1 MEQRASQS
9 RNEVIE
15 ETVKSR
21 CKYLES
27 ELKRKSE
34 EFNNLNKD
42 FDKQVNELIK
52 YHADISELQTQV
64 INQQQDLSAK
74 NEELKALN
82 RLLDEKN
89 NYITDIVNKHKDL
102 AKLNESQTKEIDYL
116 QTTVSKNQNIIVDY
130 EERLNKALGHSRT
143 VESKYE
149 KVQQEIKKLTSTSSI
164 SELSPGRYHGDTLKR
179 REEDISLLEN
189 QIKARDIKIKQL
201 EKENA
206 RALTVIREL
215 LKKETDDKD
224 HLVGKYSTEDLAQR
238 DKEIMNL
245 KKELR
250 VLKETFVFRPNEFKN
265 SSSEIKEKDVK
276 GNQGCEYEVGNFFF
290 KI

>member
-21 CKYLES
+21 CKYLEN

-52 YHADISELQTQV
+52 YHADISDLQTQV
-64 INQQQDLSAK
+64 IKQQDNLTAK
-74 NEELKALN
+74 DEELKALN

-149 KVQQEIKKLTSTSSI
+149 KVQQEIKKLTSASSI
-164 SELSPGRYHGDTLKR
+164 CVLSPGRGDTLKR
-179 REEDISLLEN
+179 REEDINLLEN

-265 SSSEIKEKDVK
+265 SSSENKEKDVK
-276 GNQGCEYEVGNFFF
+276 ANQGCEYEVGKFLF
-290 KI
+290 KL